1 MTDKPI
7 AAFTD
12 AYKLGLIA
20 AGIPDGPKVGPM
32 VKMRN
37 DDENSA
43 SDNGEQGQITVIAD
57 SDSDPLMMIADRLRV
72 ETLSVE
78 RLIAERLSAERLKV
92 MTAERGLMM
101 ISERPLMAISERLR
115 VVDQAEAS
123 AASTIS
129 AQRLAEVQAEVVAD
143 TARLIAGQYK
153 RLG

>member
-78 RLIAERLSAERLKV
+78 RLIAERLS
-92 MTAERGLMM
+92 
-101 ISERPLMAISERLR
+101 
-115 VVDQAEAS
+115 VVGQAEAS
-123 AASTIS
+123 AASNIS
-129 AQRLAEVQAEVVAD
+129 AQRMAEVQAEVVAD

>member
-78 RLIAERLSAERLKV
+78 RLIAERLS
-92 MTAERGLMM
+92 
-101 ISERPLMAISERLR
+101 
-115 VVDQAEAS
+115 VVGQAEAS
-123 AASTIS
+123 AASNIS

>member
-20 AGIPDGPKVGPM
+20 AGIPDGPRVGPM
-32 VKMRN
+32 VN
-37 DDENSA
+37 IQDNAANQPDNQQSDE
-43 SDNGEQGQITVIAD
+43 
-57 SDSDPLMMIADRLRV
+57 PLMMIA
-72 ETLSVE
+72 
-78 RLIAERLSAERLKV
+78 
-92 MTAERGLMM
+92 
-101 ISERPLMAISERLR
+101 ERLR
-115 VVDQAEAS
+115 VVGQAEAS
-123 AASTIS
+123 AASNIS